1 MAIDI
6 DRTTTEAGAYP
17 LVLASYVIACPT
29 YADAKKA
36 DLVKGYLTYLLGN
49 DGQAAAAKA
58 AGSAPLSTAFGKDA
72 VAVADKIS
80 AK

>member
-1 MAIDI
+1 
-6 DRTTTEAGAYP
+6 
-17 LVLASYVIACPT
+17 VLFRSS
-29 YADAKKA
+29 DKNKA

-58 AGSAPLSTAFGKDA
+58 AGSAPLPSKLSTDA
-72 VAVADKIS
+72 VAIADKIA